1 MTMMLRALAGLWI
14 GALMLAAPAAAATTG
29 RCFAIAENLRGLDRV
44 KVRYVALAADEVKI
58 TYVSHSTFLIES
70 PGGIRLATDFTGWAG
85 RGVVPEVVTMNHAH
99 ESHYTDTPD
108 PAIRHVLRGWNPD
121 GPNPIVHNLRV
132 GDVIIRNVTTD
143 IRGWGGGVEK
153 DGNSIFIFEVANLCI
168 GHLGHLHHELTPA
181 HRAVLGV
188 LDIVM
193 AAVDGSY
200 TLRAENMAA
209 TLKLL
214 RARLILPM
222 HYFGPATL
230 ARFLEAMKGAFAV
243 EISASNSIVVSD
255 RTLPSEPKVLVLP
268 GY

>member
-1 MTMMLRALAGLWI
+1 MLRVLGVAC
-14 GALMLAAPAAAATTG
+14 ALMLMLALPAGAATSG
-29 RCFAIAENLRGLDRV
+29 RCFAITHNLPGASDL
-44 KVRYVALAADEVKI
+44 KIRYVALAADEVKI
-58 TYVSHSTFLIES
+58 TFVGHSTFLIES
-70 PGGIRLATDFTGWAG
+70 PGGITIATDYAGWAG
-85 RGVVPEVVTMNHAH
+85 RGVIPDVVTMNHAH
-99 ESHYTDTPD
+99 STHYTDTPD
-108 PAIRHVLRGWNPD
+108 PRIRHVLRGWNPKGN
-121 GPNPIVHNLRV
+121 GPAVIDERV
-132 GDVIIRNVTTD
+132 GDVLIRNVTTD
-143 IRGWGGGVEK
+143 IRSWNGLVEK

-168 GHLGHLHHELTPA
+168 GHLGHLHHELSPA

-200 TLRAENMAA
+200 TLRVENMVE

-214 RARLILPM
+214 RARLVLPM

-230 ARFLEAMKGAFAV
+230 ARFVGAMKGSFAV

-255 RTLPSEPKVLVLP
+255 STLPSEPKVLVLP

>member
-1 MTMMLRALAGLWI
+1 MTTMVRALAALWI

-29 RCFAIAENLRGLDRV
+29 RCFAIAENLRGLDQV
-44 KVRYVALAADEVKI
+44 KVRYVALTADEVKI

-70 PGGIRLATDFTGWAG
+70 PGGIRVATDFTGWAG
-85 RGVVPEVVTMNHAH
+85 RGVVPDVVTMNHAH
-99 ESHYTDTPD
+99 ESHYTDNPD
-108 PAIRHVLRGWNPD
+108 KRIAHVLRGWNPEGD
-121 GPNPIVHNLRV
+121 NPVAHNLQV
-132 GDVIIRNVTTD
+132 GDVVIRNVTTD
-143 IRGWGGGVEK
+143 IRIREGFVEK

-200 TLRAENMAA
+200 TLRAESMAA

-230 ARFLEAMKGAFAV
+230 ARFLGAMKGSFAV
-243 EISASNSIVVSD
+243 EISASNSITVSD
-255 RTLPSEPKVLVLP
+255 RTLPSEPKILVLP